1 MCTSAARLVD
11 VHLAFNLST
20 DDDGESQN
28 GLLSLADLVQ
38 QHPLSAIIASLLET
52 VSNKWLLSL
61 SNKFPLIFNAK
72 RMQVSEE
79 VCRPCNTGC
88 FEMLQT
94 YATMLRYNAS
104 AAASLMRI
112 LNSSTSEDVEAAR
125 DLAYN
130 VCFRLFQ
137 RESLTRRVETHQA
150 PRCESRSREVST
162 RYQDC
167 EKSSTS
173 DRCQRCRRIAG
184 RREQSDQ
191 ERCKC
196 RLIRARSS
204 RTQVQAVEAGIFCSG
219 VHDHSF

>member
-1 MCTSAARLVD
+1 MPDALQTQPASREITVMCTSAARLVD

-72 RMQVSEE
+72 RMQVSKEP
-79 VCRPCNTGC
+79 CRSCKTGC

-104 AAASLMRI
+104 AAASLMRV
-112 LNSSTSEDVEAAR
+112 LNSSTSVDVEAAR
-125 DLAYN
+125 ELAYN
-130 VCFRLFQ
+130 VCCRLFQ
-137 RESLTRRVETHQA
+137 
-150 PRCESRSREVST
+150 
-162 RYQDC
+162 
-167 EKSSTS
+167 
-173 DRCQRCRRIAG
+173 
-184 RREQSDQ
+184 
-191 ERCKC
+191 
-196 RLIRARSS
+196 
-204 RTQVQAVEAGIFCSG
+204 
-219 VHDHSF
+219 